1 MKAVW
6 RIAAAAE
13 SDVAEILDY
22 IAAKDGVTRALA
34 VHARFVRAFERLA
47 AHPGL
52 GKTRVGITGRKVRWW
67 RVFRGMVLYEGDR
80 RLVTILRVVH
90 GARDG
95 KPYLV
100 DDGPVLDDHAG

>member
-1 MKAVW
+1 MKGAW

-13 SDVAEILDY
+13 SVVAEILDY

-52 GKTRVGITGRKVRWW
+52 GKTRAGSPARRSGGGGCFAGWCSTKAIAGR
-67 RVFRGMVLYEGDR
+67 
-80 RLVTILRVVH
+80 
-90 GARDG
+90 
-95 KPYLV
+95 
-100 DDGPVLDDHAG
+100 

>member
-1 MKAVW
+1 VKGAW

-22 IAAKDGVTRALA
+22 IAAQDGVTRALA

-52 GKTRVGITGRKVRWW
+52 GKTRAGLTGTKVRWW
-67 RVFRGMVLYEGDR
+67 RVFRWMVLYEGDR
-80 RLVTILRVVH
+80 RQVTILRVVH
-90 GARDG
+90 GARGG
-95 KPYLV
+95 KWYLV
-100 DDGPVLDDHAG
+100 DDGPAG